1 MQIPNGSI
9 SNRLYWV
16 AQSEAAKAVP
26 KRLILKAKFDPSL
39 KKLCQWLWNVQRLL
53 WKKKTRERGLIK
65 VPNVRNIHMLIF
77 TPYLGLLMAKD
88 KADSDSL
95 LAAAS

>member
-1 MQIPNGSI
+1 MGGAVRGREGRPKEADFEGEIRSVVEETLPM
-9 SNRLYWV
+9 V
-16 AQSEAAKAVP
+16 VECSEAP
-26 KRLILKAKFDPSL
+26 LE
-39 KKLCQWLWNVQRLL
+39 
-53 WKKKTRERGLIK
+53 KTRERGLIK
-65 VPNVRNIHMLIF
+65 VPNVRNIHMFIV

>member
-1 MQIPNGSI
+1 MFRGS
-9 SNRLYWV
+9 
-16 AQSEAAKAVP
+16 SE
-26 KRLILKAKFDPSL
+26 
-39 KKLCQWLWNVQRLL
+39 KKN
-53 WKKKTRERGLIK
+53 KKKGIK
-65 VPNVRNIHMLIF
+65 VTYVRNICIFIF